1 MVCKEKGR
9 QLVTGDR
16 LPKKPG
22 ANSDISH
29 NDPGEKNNRT
39 FFVSNKK
46 L

>member
-29 NDPGEKNNRT
+29 NDPGEKKT
-39 FFVSNKK
+39 TELFCFK
-46 L
+46 